1 MFELIRVELPLVRA
15 KLPLMTILAAS
26 GCSSF
31 GAGAGDGVATSESS
45 AEVTPL
51 VSVPSER
58 LTPFCEAMSDL
69 SARLADAGEADD
81 TRQLI
86 IDAYTQIVDDVPP
99 VIAADFN
106 AVLASLRT
114 GAPIPTAADSTDQVT
129 DQSSDQSSGVT
140 AESQSG
146 DTATLAE
153 EGTLPGATPGERI
166 QDYVNFTCLGTANN
180 PGPPAT
186 SPP

>member
-1 MFELIRVELPLVRA
+1 M
-15 KLPLMTILAAS
+15 MILAAT

-31 GAGAGDGVATSESS
+31 GDGSGDGLATSESS
-45 AEVTPL
+45 AEVAPV
-51 VSVPSER
+51 VSVPPER
-58 LTPFCEAMSDL
+58 LTSFCEAMSDL
-69 SARLADAGEADD
+69 SSRLAADEDPD

-86 IDAYTQIVDDVPP
+86 IDVYSQVVDDVPP

-106 AVLASLRT
+106 AVLVALRT
-114 GAPIPTAADSTDQVT
+114 GEPIPTIADSTDQST
-129 DQSSDQSSGVT
+129 GST

-146 DTATLAE
+146 DSVTLAE

-186 SPP
+186 APP